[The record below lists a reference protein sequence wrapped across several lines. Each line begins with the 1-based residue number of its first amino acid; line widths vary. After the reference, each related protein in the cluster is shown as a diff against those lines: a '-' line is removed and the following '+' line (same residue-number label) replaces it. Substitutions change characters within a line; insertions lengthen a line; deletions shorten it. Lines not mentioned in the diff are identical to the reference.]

1 MKQQL
6 GMHKAILILI
16 LSATSIS
23 TSVAFAAEQSRAN
36 YNLSLRVIEQ
46 INTLAW
52 EKAFRTR
59 AQRKVNSQ
67 LIYAMK
73 IKRGDMLK
81 KSMPILKAAVEIAS
95 DGTTLVD
102 IKARVTP
109 SLLAEIERIG
119 GTVINSFEQYNAI
132 RATLPLEEIEFL
144 AEYPDIRNIRPA
156 QRAFLNKVNTSE
168 GDVAHSAVTARDMFG
183 VDGTGVKIGVLS
195 DSVDYLSQVQATG
208 NLPSATVL
216 EDDPGNSGE
225 GTAMLEIVHD
235 LAPGAQ
241 LFFATAWK
249 GPASFAANIQAL
261 AAAGCQVI
269 VDDISYFN
277 ESPFQDDIISQA
289 VNTVTANGV
298 LYFSSAGNSGNLN
311 DGESGVW
318 EGDYNG
324 VANPYSSLLFHS
336 SVHNF
341 GGGDTTNQITEASSV
356 YNLFWA
362 DPLGGAANDYD
373 LYILNQAAD
382 AIEWF
387 SQDVQD
393 GDDDPYEEIQPRI
406 GNIFYDTT
414 NRQVVIAKWSGQDR
428 FIYFSS
434 NRGRLEHGTDGQIRG
449 HSAAENGFGVAAV
462 GAEDRATPF
471 DGTESVETF
480 STDGPRRVF
489 FQPDGTP
496 ITPGNFSSTGGM
508 VRQKPD
514 IAAADGVQTATPG
527 FDPFYGTSA
536 AAPHAAAIAG
546 LMLSANPNLTID
558 QVRNIFRATALDIE
572 APGWDRDSG
581 YGIIM
586 AGAVLGYSPFSPAI
600 TTLLLLD

>member
-1 MKQQL
+1 
-6 GMHKAILILI
+6 
-16 LSATSIS
+16 
-23 TSVAFAAEQSRAN
+23 
-36 YNLSLRVIEQ
+36 
-46 INTLAW
+46 
-52 EKAFRTR
+52 
-59 AQRKVNSQ
+59 
-67 LIYAMK
+67 
-73 IKRGDMLK
+73 
-81 KSMPILKAAVEIAS
+81 
-95 DGTTLVD
+95 
-102 IKARVTP
+102 
-109 SLLAEIERIG
+109 
-119 GTVINSFEQYNAI
+119 
-132 RATLPLEEIEFL
+132 
-144 AEYPDIRNIRPA
+144 
-156 QRAFLNKVNTSE
+156 
-168 GDVAHSAVTARDMFG
+168 
-183 VDGTGVKIGVLS
+183 
-195 DSVDYLSQVQATG
+195 
-208 NLPSATVL
+208 
-216 EDDPGNSGE
+216 
-225 GTAMLEIVHD
+225 MLEIVHD

-241 LFFATAWK
+241 LYFATAVTSFA
-249 GPASFAANIQAL
+249 GFAANIQAL

-269 VDDISYFN
+269 VDDVSYFR

-289 VNTVTANGV
+289 VNTVTSN
-298 LYFSSAGNSGNLN
+298 
-311 DGESGVW
+311 GVW

-324 VANPYSSLLFHS
+324 VANPYSSLIFHP

-341 GGGDTTNQITEASSV
+341 AGGDTTNQITEASSV

-362 DPLGGAANDYD
+362 DPLGGATNDYD
-373 LYILNQAAD
+373 LYILNQAAN
-382 AIEWF
+382 AIEWA
-387 SQDVQD
+387 SDDVQD

-434 NRGRLEHGTDGQIRG
+434 NRGRLEHGTNGQIRG

-514 IAAADGVQTATPG
+514 IAAANGVQTATPG

-600 TTLLLLD
+600 PALLLLY